1 MIELLLGTTPRD
13 SGIGTRYVKVN
24 DNAILTMVS
33 YASFTPATSK
43 YSQSDDKHAFPASFA
58 SVFSLELMIVD
69 KMLVHQ
75 SLFVIYLQP
84 TSSKEANAF
93 QVLLVFS
100 QQMKNIDL
108 HTLLLKLYSDLVDI
122 LVCIYNLEGQRSEDD
137 VLCTHSSSSLL
148 PLLSSEFGIYQSEVD
163 LLCTRAS
170 PSPLPVGW
178 DSVKVDLFC
187 TRASPSPLSLLS
199 SGFGSHLSSLNK
211 LNARDG
217 SFKLSGYISCPDV
230 YTMNVYRP
238 KLMDKRCDKSSFLLS
253 VS

>member
-1 MIELLLGTTPRD
+1 
-13 SGIGTRYVKVN
+13 
-24 DNAILTMVS
+24 
-33 YASFTPATSK
+33 
-43 YSQSDDKHAFPASFA
+43 
-58 SVFSLELMIVD
+58 MIVD

-84 TSSKEANAF
+84 TSSKEANAL
-93 QVLLVFS
+93 Q
-100 QQMKNIDL
+100 
-108 HTLLLKLYSDLVDI
+108 I
-122 LVCIYNLEGQRSEDD
+122 LFIASSEDD

-170 PSPLPVGW
+170 PSPLPLLSGGLGF
-178 DSVKVDLFC
+178 SKGLILFIACSEVDLFC
-187 TRASPSPLSLLS
+187 TRASPSPLPLLS

-230 YTMNVYRP
+230 YTMKVYRP